1 MSHIQEFKKCTHKYP
16 FQKYYWTVG
25 SNHLRKYRR
34 LGCGGWWWNLVQQWT
49 EVSSWA
55 PENSI
60 SKPLSSSSRRKVL
73 GRRGESEALSMCE
86 TLRTN
91 KNSGSRQNNIGD
103 ETRSKAWNLS
113 APGKSK
119 GHTHT
124 RPHTCTDAHTWP

>member
-1 MSHIQEFKKCTHKYP
+1 MEADGIWYSNE
-16 FQKYYWTVG
+16 QKSQVEL
-25 SNHLRKYRR
+25 SA
-34 LGCGGWWWNLVQQWT
+34 
-49 EVSSWA
+49 E
-55 PENSI
+55 PENII

-73 GRRGESEALSMCE
+73 GRRGESDALSMYE

-124 RPHTCTDAHTWP
+124 HVHTHARMHTHGRSLLLA